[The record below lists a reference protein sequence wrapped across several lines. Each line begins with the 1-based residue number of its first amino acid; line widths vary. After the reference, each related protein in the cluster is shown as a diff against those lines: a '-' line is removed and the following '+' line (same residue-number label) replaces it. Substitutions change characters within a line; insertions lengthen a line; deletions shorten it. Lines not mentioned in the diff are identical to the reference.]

1 MATTQTK
8 DVAGVG
14 VFPRNPGTGRR
25 VLQAVARFM
34 RRKPL
39 GAFGAIMLL
48 ALVLVAALA
57 NVLAPYDPI
66 SQNQSVAL
74 QGPSSS
80 HWAGTDQF
88 GRDVLSRLLHGAR
101 ISLYVGVGATLLTL
115 IPATMLGIFTAYV
128 GGTTDYMIQRIVD
141 AVQAIPGL
149 ILLIAIVTV
158 LGSSLINIIV
168 ALAFGGAIV
177 ESRVMRGAT
186 MQISRSDYVQAARL
200 LGATDIRIMLQHILP
215 NIMPP
220 IIVLASLG
228 FGQVILAEASLS
240 FLGFG
245 IQPPAASWGNM
256 LAAEGRRYMYAAP
269 WLLWGPAVALSLVV
283 FGVNMFGD
291 AVRDVLDPRLRGVG

>member
-14 VFPRNPGTGRR
+14 VFPRSPGAGRR
-25 VLQAVARFM
+25 VLQALARFM

-57 NVLAPYDPI
+57 NVLSPYDPI